1 MEKTSNKTIAKN
13 TLFLYFRMA
22 LVTVVG
28 LYTSRVVLKTLGVED
43 YGIYNVAA
51 SVVALFGFLTG
62 ALGGSSSRYITVEI
76 GKVKDNDIRS
86 LVKCFETT
94 RSILLIL
101 AAVVLIAGETIGLLV
116 LNNSSIPPD
125 RMQAALWVFQLSI
138 LTAIVGILQL
148 PYNALIIAHER
159 MSIYAYLSIFEVF
172 AKLGICYLLIIS
184 PIDSLVFYALLLA
197 IIKIIL
203 FLFYRTYCKKQ
214 FDECSFKYSV
224 SKSFFK
230 PILSFSFWNLFGA
243 LSTTALTQGSTIII
257 SFFFGPVIVAARAVA
272 NQVKLHVTDFVSNF
286 RMAINPQI
294 LKRHSAGDMRSSRE
308 LLLRSTNI
316 TFYLMLLL
324 VLPLFLEA
332 RPILGIWL
340 EEVPQYTTEFL
351 KIALVE
357 MLFYVYDVSFYQIF
371 QAEGRLKENAM
382 LCPLSDLV
390 GFGIVYLIYYF
401 GGSVF
406 VIAWAMLVLTIIQ
419 GMIIKP
425 MLAIKLFKY
434 KFSDFWDVFINNI
447 KVLLI
452 SVVLPLVV
460 YSILPSSLFSGI
472 FVIFISITSVLLTS
486 YFIGLNKADRTFI
499 ANMIRTRI
507 HINK

>member
-1 MEKTSNKTIAKN
+1 M
-13 TLFLYFRMA
+13 
-22 LVTVVG
+22 
-28 LYTSRVVLKTLGVED
+28 
-43 YGIYNVAA
+43 
-51 SVVALFGFLTG
+51 
-62 ALGGSSSRYITVEI
+62 
-76 GKVKDNDIRS
+76 
-86 LVKCFETT
+86 
-94 RSILLIL
+94 
-101 AAVVLIAGETIGLLV
+101 
-116 LNNSSIPPD
+116 
-125 RMQAALWVFQLSI
+125 
-138 LTAIVGILQL
+138 
-148 PYNALIIAHER
+148 
-159 MSIYAYLSIFEVF
+159 
-172 AKLGICYLLIIS
+172 
-184 PIDSLVFYALLLA
+184 
-197 IIKIIL
+197 
-203 FLFYRTYCKKQ
+203 
-214 FDECSFKYSV
+214 
-224 SKSFFK
+224 
-230 PILSFSFWNLFGA
+230 
-243 LSTTALTQGSTIII
+243 
-257 SFFFGPVIVAARAVA
+257 AARAVA